1 MYANPEYG
9 GNRGLAGWADIGFPG
24 DAQPLGYRDEEV
36 ERCDGYDPIE
46 RTAILDE
53 LIAKLRIDW
62 TPD

>member
-1 MYANPEYG
+1 MPWTG
-9 GNRGLAGWADIGFPG
+9 RSWPCSIRPR
-24 DAQPLGYRDEEV
+24 GYRDEEV